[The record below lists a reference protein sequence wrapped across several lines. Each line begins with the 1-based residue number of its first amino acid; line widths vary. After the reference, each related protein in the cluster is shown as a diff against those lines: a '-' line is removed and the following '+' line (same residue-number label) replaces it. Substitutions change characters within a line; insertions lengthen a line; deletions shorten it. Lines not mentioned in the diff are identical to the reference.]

1 MKKFVIIIS
10 VILVLSTV
18 PTPPVEATVVRL
30 FTELLQN
37 NVAGIPLIH
46 KTEEFDFDPEISKKR
61 RELYYEQH
69 GYRGEKAIQRVGLG
83 IDGKHRERMEHQR
96 LRDEGHLNGLNDLQ
110 P

>member
-1 MKKFVIIIS
+1 MNKFVIIIS
-10 VILVLSTV
+10 VILVLSSV
-18 PTPPVEATVVRL
+18 HMPPAEATVVRL

-46 KTEEFDFDPEISKKR
+46 KTEEFDFDPEVSKKR

-83 IDGKHRERMEHQR
+83 IDGRHRERLEYQR
-96 LRDEGHLNGLNDLQ
+96 QRDEGHLNGLNNLQ
-110 P
+110 S